1 MNGYL
6 KAKSDLVTTKDEE
19 LYNFIE
25 KEKSFMIL
33 TYGETNSGKT
43 YTIRKLMELMMIN
56 NLRFPLWI
64 SGVEIYNNEMYTLI
78 PKRQKMVE
86 TRWMDVYTKD
96 EFKAIYNSITRQR
109 SKRSTIYNN
118 ASSRSHMIIIVKLKN
133 KQYCFVDLAGNESR
147 VDADSA
153 FINISLLCLRQCI
166 LAIQSKNK
174 RVMIPYRRSK
184 LTYYLKDLL
193 QYPIYCVCTIISSV
207 PLSRNT
213 RLTIDYGISMKGIM
227 VKKENKVV
235 GIKKYIEHTK
245 KLSKMEEDML
255 KEYMETEDNKLLILI
270 KELLKN
276 KIEVSTLL
284 LNTI

>member
-1 MNGYL
+1 MAKLIIKSKNVIPNEMNGYL

-109 SKRSTIYNN
+109 SKRSTIY
-118 ASSRSHMIIIVKLKN
+118 
-133 KQYCFVDLAGNESR
+133 F
-147 VDADSA
+147 
-153 FINISLLCLRQCI
+153 
-166 LAIQSKNK
+166 
-174 RVMIPYRRSK
+174 
-184 LTYYLKDLL
+184 
-193 QYPIYCVCTIISSV
+193 
-207 PLSRNT
+207 
-213 RLTIDYGISMKGIM
+213 GI
-227 VKKENKVV
+227 
-235 GIKKYIEHTK
+235 
-245 KLSKMEEDML
+245 
-255 KEYMETEDNKLLILI
+255 
-270 KELLKN
+270 
-276 KIEVSTLL
+276 
-284 LNTI
+284 